1 MDAGDTPTP
10 PPPGSDPLSG
20 EEVRRATFPQALRGY
35 DREAV
40 HDMLDRVA
48 DWMEGKG
55 SAASSAAPG
64 MREELAKVG
73 EKTAGILTAAEE
85 AARNLRDEAAQYA
98 ERLRADADDEA
109 RKARLNAS
117 QKMDEMIADAEAKAQ
132 RIIDDAIARR
142 RQLNQAISSLVDR
155 RDEIAADATRLAE
168 ELLAA
173 VEGLRAP
180 QAAHE
185 PGEPESDEVLVEEPE
200 SDEVAVDEPDSEEA
214 EVDEPDPE
222 ATQVHEQPP
231 TLLVDPDAED
241 ETPPGPPR

>member
-1 MDAGDTPTP
+1 
-10 PPPGSDPLSG
+10 
-20 EEVRRATFPQALRGY
+20 
-35 DREAV
+35 
-40 HDMLDRVA
+40 
-48 DWMEGKG
+48 
-55 SAASSAAPG
+55 

-85 AARNLRDEAAQYA
+85 AARNLRDEAAEYA

-132 RIIDDAIARR
+132 GIIDDAIARR

-173 VEGLRAP
+173 VEGLRTAAAP
-180 QAAHE
+180 LTSPA
-185 PGEPESDEVLVEEPE
+185 EPESDEVLVEEPRVRRGRRRA
-200 SDEVAVDEPDSEEA
+200 S
-214 EVDEPDPE
+214 
-222 ATQVHEQPP
+222 P
-231 TLLVDPDAED
+231 TPRRRRSTSLIRRRPRFTSSRRPFWS
-241 ETPPGPPR
+241 TPTPRTRRLHRARLGSPQHLGRGALA